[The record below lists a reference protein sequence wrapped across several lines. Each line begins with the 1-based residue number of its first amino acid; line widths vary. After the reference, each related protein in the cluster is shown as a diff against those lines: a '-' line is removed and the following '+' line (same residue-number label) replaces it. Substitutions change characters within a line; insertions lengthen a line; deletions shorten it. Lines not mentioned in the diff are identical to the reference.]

1 MVDAWFEAF
10 EELWRTSLFWAIVGL
25 NDHFRGTYFGDSPG
39 VNCDKQ
45 ILELRSFDLLELSTL
60 VGQN

>member
-1 MVDAWFEAF
+1 MPDLRHLKNYGVQVCYG
-10 EELWRTSLFWAIVGL
+10 AIVGL
-25 NDHFRGTYFGDSPG
+25 HDHFRGTYFGDSPG